1 MPKQQAR
8 EAGAAD
14 LGVAAMPGA
23 AMLRQMDSDLVGAL
37 ADAALDCSLILGGD
51 GEVRWASTGFAR
63 RAGVSLVDLI
73 GADLSL
79 ALGHLGRH
87 DGPSIPEAEALDGE
101 ILSFERDEGQIEAYR
116 CVVRALPG
124 GDPAGGLQVLALF
137 DVSTLMQQ
145 LRKAE
150 RARAAIEQRLNADV
164 ETGLPNERKLM
175 EVLLRA
181 LRGEEAGEQPVGLL
195 LVDVIEF
202 GQIVDLYGTDV
213 GNVVIQ
219 ELVFELSDALAQ
231 GEGEPPFL
239 ARTKE
244 HEFAIVFEQIG
255 STKNLIMQAEAL
267 VDRLSVEVSTELGEC
282 RASGLMS
289 VALMNPGGGTPDQ
302 LLNNARI
309 AMGFRDLPRRAGQVR
324 LYEPEMRAALEARSR
339 TYSELFT
346 ALARDEIEPFFQPQ
360 VRLSDRQVV
369 GFEVLVRWRH
379 PEQGLVPPGLFL
391 EIAEETGLL
400 PQIDDVVMRK
410 AMRCLAEWHAN
421 GHAGARISLNCTGES
436 LRDPAYVEKLM
447 VELDRNGL
455 STRDVAI
462 EILENVLFG
471 DADDAARQTLQTLQT
486 LGFYLE
492 IDDFGTGQASISHLI
507 TLNADAVKLDR
518 SLVRDIENN
527 NANRLVVE
535 ATLALSRNLGLA
547 TLAEGTETESQMA
560 VLQGLGC
567 DYAQGFG
574 IARPMPFEETTAWL
588 ERQAAATPQARS
600 A

>member
-8 EAGAAD
+8 KAGAAD

-63 RAGVSLVDLI
+63 RAGVSLVNLI
-73 GADLSL
+73 GADLGV

-116 CVVRALPG
+116 CVVRAIPG

-231 GEGEPPFL
+231 GEGDPPFL

-244 HEFAIVFEQIG
+244 HEFAIVFDQIG
-255 STKNLIMQAEAL
+255 STKNLIIQAEAL

-282 RASGLMS
+282 RASGLIS
-289 VALMNPGGGTPDQ
+289 VALMNPGSGTPDQ

-527 NANRLVVE
+527 TANRLVVE

-547 TLAEGTETESQMA
+547 TLAEGTETESQMV
-560 VLQGLGC
+560 VLQSLGC

>member
-8 EAGAAD
+8 KAGAAD

-63 RAGVSLVDLI
+63 RAGVSLVNLI
-73 GADLSL
+73 GADLGV

-116 CVVRALPG
+116 CVVRAIPG

-231 GEGEPPFL
+231 GEGDPPFL

-244 HEFAIVFEQIG
+244 HEFAIVFDQIG
-255 STKNLIMQAEAL
+255 STKNLIIQAEAL

-282 RASGLMS
+282 RASGLIS
-289 VALMNPGGGTPDQ
+289 VALMNPGSGTPDQ

-527 NANRLVVE
+527 TANRLVVE

-560 VLQGLGC
+560 VLHSLGC

-588 ERQAAATPQARS
+588 ERQAATTPQARS